1 MSPEEVLKRC
11 DENTIGV
18 VPTLGVT
25 LTLQY
30 EPVQAVALALDDLD
44 EESGLDIPIHVDA
57 ASGGFVAPFIHPA
70 LAWDFRIPR
79 VKSINASGHKFG
91 LAPLGCGWAIWREA
105 RDLPKDLIFRVK
117 YLGGNMP
124 TFAIN
129 FSRPGG
135 QTVSQYYNFVRLGRE
150 GYTSIMQNC
159 ADVGAWISDQVEKLG
174 PFEPVYNGRGGIR
187 GCCWKIKA
195 GLKPNF
201 TLYDL
206 ADRLRVRGWQ
216 VPAYPLPANRRD
228 LVVQRVLV
236 RLGVSQDL
244 AGLLMED
251 LRDAMH
257 HFAENPS
264 PNSLTRKDAGGYYQT
279 CTPTHRLCGNSTIS
293 SRQSSVRARERCCSP
308 PMDRGCIPA
317 WNSTRSG
324 CSDCHPRRRL

>member
-1 MSPEEVLKRC
+1 M
-11 DENTIGV
+11 
-18 VPTLGVT
+18 
-25 LTLQY
+25 
-30 EPVQAVALALDDLD
+30 ALALDDLD
-44 EESGLDIPIHVDA
+44 EESGLDIPIHIDA

-135 QTVSQYYNFVRLGRE
+135 QTASQYYNFVRLGRE

-174 PFEPVYNGRGGIR
+174 PFEPVYNGRGGIP

-216 VPAYPLPANRRD
+216 VLAHPLPANRRD
-228 LVVQRVLV
+228 LEVQRVLV

-251 LRDAMH
+251 LRGAMH

-264 PNSLTRKDAGGYYQT
+264 PNSLTRKDAGGYY
-279 CTPTHRLCGNSTIS
+279 
-293 SRQSSVRARERCCSP
+293 
-308 PMDRGCIPA
+308 
-317 WNSTRSG
+317 
-324 CSDCHPRRRL
+324 